1 MAQKEEFKT
10 RAVIKKVRLSYCN
23 LLEPTSFSNEEPRYR
38 TDIIIPKNDTKNIDA
53 VKFAISEAIR
63 KAQQNGKP
71 LAGED
76 LKKAKA
82 TGKWHSALKD
92 GDVERTDDEAYKNSY
107 FISPW
112 ANKNWNDNGQQIC
125 DVREKPITKD
135 TPDANEKIYSGCY
148 ATISVNFFG
157 YENRGNMGT
166 GSSIGNVLT
175 FEKGE
180 KLGGKIEATSEFA
193 DDIKEAQDE
202 ASLPDDSAVD
212 ASDDDLL

>member
-1 MAQKEEFKT
+1 MAQKEEFRT

-23 LLEPTSFSNEEPRYR
+23 LLEPTAFGNEEPRYR
-38 TDIIIPKNDTKNIDA
+38 TDIIIPKADIKNIEA

-63 KAQQNGKP
+63 KAQQTGKS
-71 LAGED
+71 LAGKD

-107 FISPW
+107 FLSAW
-112 ANKNWNDNGQQIC
+112 KASKDGQPDII
-125 DVREKPITKD
+125 DLTGKHITKD

-148 ATISVNFFG
+148 VTISVNFFG
-157 YENRGNMGT
+157 YENRGNMRT
-166 GSSIGNVLT
+166 GCNVGNVLT
-175 FEKGE
+175 FERGE
-180 KLGGKIEATSEFA
+180 KLGGKIDAQSEFA
-193 DDIKEAQDE
+193 DDIKEAQEE
-202 ASLPDDSAVD
+202 ASLPDDGSTD